1 MPLANQQ
8 QPEHFIFMDS
18 LKSLDKDAPV
28 GKKAGRKLSLLGKR
42 WPKKIKGDIGARGTE
57 CPMRENPQEL
67 VGFK

>member
-1 MPLANQQ
+1 M
-8 QPEHFIFMDS
+8 
-18 LKSLDKDAPV
+18 

-67 VGFK
+67 VGVK